1 MVDEDGDGD
10 GDGEDGDGDG
20 EDGDGDD
27 EDTVS
32 VVENHSRNSCCVG
45 VSFCGIER
53 RPLRPIR
60 MTLR

>member
-10 GDGEDGDGDG
+10 DED
-20 EDGDGDD
+20 EDGDD

-32 VVENHSRNSCCVG
+32 VAENHSRNSCCIG

>member
-1 MVDEDGDGD
+1 MVDEDGD

-20 EDGDGDD
+20 DG

-32 VVENHSRNSCCVG
+32 VAENHSRNSCCVG
-45 VSFCGIER
+45 VSSCGIER